1 MKIFRLIGML
11 LIGSSTL
18 FSCSNNEDE
27 LPPKEQEQTN
37 QETYTIS
44 FNLGGEYISTSET
57 PLSRTEVTP
66 KKIYGINVYYKKDGD
81 TNYQNYAYGLFDNI
95 KDMTISLIGG
105 YKYKFEC
112 SMVQESLDILYHD
125 NDRYYAPFHS
135 GYKYGSSGIPYHSI
149 ELNNKFTVSTTNSN
163 IIGGLQYGTSH
174 TDKGTVRYFPL
185 TDRFYGELIDYIPT
199 KDGVAN
205 IDLKRTA
212 FGLKFIVTPPVDG
225 TLSIDYIST
234 SKRYNDFYTNF
245 TFSTIPVP
253 NIEVSATE
261 NTLET
266 FFMCTFYEVYKC
278 WQSNDYTEELTIHL
292 IWERANGATQTFSK
306 TIAAKRNVLTTINV
320 NVNGSTTDSS
330 LGVKEDDTPMGNEN
344 VDMNFNGGDLD
355 DNEVN
360 PYV

>member
-1 MKIFRLIGML
+1 ML

-44 FNLGGEYISTSET
+44 FNLGGEFISTSET

-112 SMVQESLDILYHD
+112 SMVQESSDILYHD

-163 IIGGLQYGTSH
+163 IIGG
-174 TDKGTVRYFPL
+174 
-185 TDRFYGELIDYIPT
+185 
-199 KDGVAN
+199 
-205 IDLKRTA
+205 
-212 FGLKFIVTPPVDG
+212 
-225 TLSIDYIST
+225 
-234 SKRYNDFYTNF
+234 
-245 TFSTIPVP
+245 
-253 NIEVSATE
+253 
-261 NTLET
+261 
-266 FFMCTFYEVYKC
+266 
-278 WQSNDYTEELTIHL
+278 
-292 IWERANGATQTFSK
+292 
-306 TIAAKRNVLTTINV
+306 
-320 NVNGSTTDSS
+320 
-330 LGVKEDDTPMGNEN
+330 
-344 VDMNFNGGDLD
+344 
-355 DNEVN
+355 
-360 PYV
+360 

>member
-44 FNLGGEYISTSET
+44 FNLGGEFISTSET

-112 SMVQESLDILYHD
+112 SMVQNDADTLYHD
-125 NDRYYAPFHS
+125 DNMYYAPF
-135 GYKYGSSGIPYHSI
+135 YKYKSNYIYRGITL
-149 ELNNKFTVSTTNSN
+149 ENKFNISTTNTV
-163 IIGGLQYGTSH
+163 IIQGLKSGITSIAGKEDEH
-174 TDKGTVRYFPL
+174 SDDVSFYPKTG
-185 TDRFYGELIDYIPT
+185 RFYGELTDYIPT
-199 KDGVAN
+199 KEGVAN

-212 FGLKFIVTPPVDG
+212 FGLKFIITPPTDG
-225 TLSIDYIST
+225 TLSI
-234 SKRYNDFYTNF
+234 YNYL
-245 TFSTIPVP
+245 
-253 NIEVSATE
+253 IESDSSIKVSANE
-261 NTLET
+261 STLEYSSMYT
-266 FFMCTFYEVYKC
+266 FKDVYKC
-278 WQSNDYTEELTIHL
+278 WQTESYSQNFTIELR
-292 IWERANGATQTFSK
+292 WARADGSLQTFEK
-306 TIAAKRNVLTTINV
+306 IITAKRNVLTTINV
-320 NVNGSTTDSS
+320 NVNGSSTDSS
-330 LGVKEDDTPMGNEN
+330 LGINEDNTPMENEN
-344 VDMNFNGGDLD
+344 VDMSFDING
-355 DNEVN
+355 NNVN
-360 PYV
+360 PNV